1 MDRSG
6 SHVAESALKSL
17 ATHLENP
24 DAYSV
29 IEEALHSICKVLYTI
44 FTGFDNHI
52 KVSRLLLLV

>member
-29 IEEALHSICKVLYTI
+29 IEEALNSICKVLYTI
-44 FTGFDNHI
+44 F
-52 KVSRLLLLV
+52 LLALTSILRYP